1 MSEGG
6 FRWWQDGPNAAADE
20 LRELMS
26 QISEDDCSAEW
37 LMGLEFNL
45 WRWMM
50 RAGCHD
56 ETAYRLAVLAHEA
69 GGWWV
74 FPEPSDG
81 CQFMPVGQWQAEY
94 AAFMGDG

>member
-1 MSEGG
+1 MTEQG

-20 LRELMS
+20 LRALMS
-26 QISEDDCSAEW
+26 QISEDECCAGW

-69 GGWWV
+69 GGCWIWY
-74 FPEPSDG
+74 ESIG
-81 CQFMPVGQWQAEY
+81 CVFMPVGQWQAEY
-94 AAFMGDG
+94 AAFTGDRL